1 MVTDDYPFP
10 KLVPDR
16 GWRVSQL
23 VKREK
28 TEDIDEQK
36 SKDRVSE
43 VLAKSSRLLNS
54 RIVQLK

>member
-36 SKDRVSE
+36 LKDQVSE
-43 VLAKSSRLLNS
+43 VCSKAAGC
-54 RIVQLK
+54 